1 MLDLLLSDALLITY
15 PLLPVSTLVFWDSR
29 VDRMSTTSDVGEI
42 KLTFLDLLSL
52 PSLEICPFDLCRS
65 SLCCQL
71 GSDSR
76 SAQGPGHHQGAAA
89 VLVSPNLATT
99 FSSHTWAKEKRK
111 SRVWWERRSRR
122 LVSWK
127 ERRHKKQENKK
138 KEENDLINAATEE
151 GASTLLLPPR
161 QKLPAPTTTR
171 QLRAN
176 FYSSSCTGISEK
188 QCSSEVTTH
197 YLPPFSYF
205 SLTVTLNLYLTPRF
219 YIWSHVS
226 HLTKVRQPTFAHTG
240 RFTSHCSYITH
251 L

>member
-1 MLDLLLSDALLITY
+1 M
-15 PLLPVSTLVFWDSR
+15 
-29 VDRMSTTSDVGEI
+29 
-42 KLTFLDLLSL
+42 
-52 PSLEICPFDLCRS
+52 
-65 SLCCQL
+65 
-71 GSDSR
+71 
-76 SAQGPGHHQGAAA
+76 
-89 VLVSPNLATT
+89 
-99 FSSHTWAKEKRK
+99 
-111 SRVWWERRSRR
+111 
-122 LVSWK
+122 SWK

-176 FYSSSCTGISEK
+176 FYSSTCTGISEK

-219 YIWSHVS
+219 YI
-226 HLTKVRQPTFAHTG
+226 
-240 RFTSHCSYITH
+240 
-251 L
+251 

>member
-1 MLDLLLSDALLITY
+1 
-15 PLLPVSTLVFWDSR
+15 
-29 VDRMSTTSDVGEI
+29 MSTTSDVGAACAVSWGQ
-42 KLTFLDLLSL
+42 T
-52 PSLEICPFDLCRS
+52 R
-65 SLCCQL
+65 
-71 GSDSR
+71 SR

-161 QKLPAPTTTR
+161 QKLPAPTTTW

-176 FYSSSCTGISEK
+176 FYSSTCTGISEK
-188 QCSSEVTTH
+188 QCSSAVTTH
-197 YLPPFSYF
+197 YLPPFSHF

-219 YIWSHVS
+219 YIWSHIS
-226 HLTKVRQPTFAHTG
+226 HLTKVCQPTFAHTG
-240 RFTSHCSYITH
+240 RFASHCSYITH